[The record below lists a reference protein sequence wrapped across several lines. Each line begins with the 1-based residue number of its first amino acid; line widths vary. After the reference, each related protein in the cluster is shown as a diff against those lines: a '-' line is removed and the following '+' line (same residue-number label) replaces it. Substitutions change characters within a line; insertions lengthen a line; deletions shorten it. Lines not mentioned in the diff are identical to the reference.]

1 MTVSEAMDVAAEGC
15 SSSQVRLFPACSAHI
30 KFIHAGHSLR
40 QRKSKILEAPL
51 GDGAQPSCLS
61 DRGAAACLWCAGLVS
76 SRRNVADREVGKRE
90 RDRLQELTTVFTILP
105 GF

>member
-1 MTVSEAMDVAAEGC
+1 MSMVC
-15 SSSQVRLFPACSAHI
+15 R
-30 KFIHAGHSLR
+30 
-40 QRKSKILEAPL
+40 
-51 GDGAQPSCLS
+51 
-61 DRGAAACLWCAGLVS
+61 LVS